1 MRRRGRADRAGGRVG
16 RMRVWRVCGVVVRG
30 EAMVRGRSG
39 REVVKRIM
47 RVRGGME
54 GGGSAGVGVVVVDI
68 ALFCFLGLY
77 VCLAMLLD
85 GGLVAVEAMFSRVI
99 FG

>member
-1 MRRRGRADRAGGRVG
+1 MSV
-16 RMRVWRVCGVVVRG
+16 VGVVVRG

-54 GGGSAGVGVVVVDI
+54 GGGGVEDI
-68 ALFCFLGLY
+68 V
-77 VCLAMLLD
+77 VCLVD
-85 GGLVAVEAMFSRVI
+85 CPKCCWGGEMVDALRHLFT
-99 FG
+99 